1 MPNPSCANQS
11 TVNVCVLASETERR
25 AYFIARPHH
34 CIRQGSHFPYITLI
48 LKKKKIVL
56 AGGCTDLFPHCGIDF
71 LVFRVVL
78 SS

>member
-48 LKKKKIVL
+48 LKKKKLCWQVDAPTFSHTVEL
-56 AGGCTDLFPHCGIDF
+56 TFWFSELC
-71 LVFRVVL
+71 
-78 SS
+78 